1 MSELKDTEIG
11 LIPESWAVSTIGE
24 IGDVTKLAGYEY
36 TKHITYVEDGEI
48 IALRALNVRDG
59 VLDLTDLKRIYKTVS
74 DELPRSKLYTN
85 DILFTYVGANIGQF
99 ALVPENE
106 KFHLAPNICRIRCK
120 EEYNPYFLYSYFRTY
135 QFKKHLEGF
144 VNGSSQGT
152 LPMGNIRLLQIPKP
166 PLHEQNNIVSIF
178 SLLDDK
184 ITLLREQNQTLE
196 ELAQT
201 LFKRWFVEFEFPNE
215 NGQPYKS
222 SGGKMV
228 ESELGEIPEGWRV
241 GEVSDFVN
249 HSTKSVSPSKEPNKI
264 FSHYSIP
271 AFDSGRYPT
280 KDTGESILSNK
291 YEVLE
296 NSILVSKL
304 NPSTSRIWTVFE
316 PRENGICSTEI
327 QVFVPNTNA
336 YAFSFG
342 LFHYSGIKRE
352 MAQRAS
358 GTSSSHQRVR
368 PGDIL
373 NIEFVVPKEETL
385 KRFEDS
391 VLGLLKKIED
401 NQEEIQSLTQLRDT
415 LLPKLMSGELR
426 VKE

>member
-1 MSELKDTEIG
+1 MSERIETEIG

-59 VLDLTDLKRIYKTVS
+59 VLDLTELKRIYKTVS

-135 QFKKHLEGF
+135 QFKKHLEGY

-166 PLHEQNNIVSIF
+166 PLNEQNNIVSTF

-184 ITLLREQNQTLE
+184 ITLLRGQNQTLE

-228 ESELGEIPEGWRV
+228 ESELGEIPEGWEIKPLSSIADYLNGLACQKYPV
-241 GEVSDFVN
+241 VSDEEKLPVL
-249 HSTKSVSPSKEPNKI
+249 KIKELGNGINDNTDWATSNVDEKYIIESGDVI
-264 FSHYSIP
+264 FSWSGTLMLKIWDGERCVLNQHLFKVTSD
-271 AFDSGRYPT
+271 AFPDWFIFQWTNFHLNHFIAVAKSKATTMGHIKRSHLDEAMCFVPT
-280 KDTGESILSNK
+280 KGIFDQCNGAFTKILESFKN
-291 YEVLE
+291 
-296 NSILVSKL
+296 N
-304 NPSTSRIWTVFE
+304 
-316 PRENGICSTEI
+316 
-327 QVFVPNTNA
+327 
-336 YAFSFG
+336 
-342 LFHYSGIKRE
+342 
-352 MAQRAS
+352 
-358 GTSSSHQRVR
+358 
-368 PGDIL
+368 
-373 NIEFVVPKEETL
+373 
-385 KRFEDS
+385 
-391 VLGLLKKIED
+391 
-401 NQEEIQSLTQLRDT
+401 NQEIQSLTQLRDT